1 MNRISIAPV
10 WRWPLATLVLLLV
23 AANHIVSARLM
34 GVALLVVGIG
44 HAAVI
49 IQRLRQQQ
57 RIGTV
62 TYWRGV
68 RYETPARGG
77 FQWRDLRDQTLFIA
91 SAAIAILIGL
101 ALL

>member
-1 MNRISIAPV
+1 MNRLSIAPI

-23 AANHIVSARLM
+23 AANHIVSARIIGL
-34 GVALLVVGIG
+34 ALLAVGIG
-44 HAAVI
+44 HAIAIV
-49 IQRLRQQQ
+49 QRIRQQQ

-68 RYETPARGG
+68 RYETPTRGG
-77 FQWRDLRDQTLFIA
+77 FQWRDLRDQGLFIA

>member
-1 MNRISIAPV
+1 
-10 WRWPLATLVLLLV
+10 
-23 AANHIVSARLM
+23 M
-34 GVALLVVGIG
+34 GVALLAVGIG

-68 RYETPARGG
+68 RYETPARSG
-77 FQWRDLRDQTLFIA
+77 FQWRDLRDQGLFIA

>member
-44 HAAVI
+44 HAVVI

-77 FQWRDLRDQTLFIA
+77 FQWRDLRDQGLFIA

>member
-1 MNRISIAPV
+1 MNRFSIAPV
-10 WRWPLATLVLLLV
+10 WRWQLATLGLLLI
-23 AANHIVSARLM
+23 AANHIVSTRII
-34 GVALLVVGIG
+34 GVALLAVGIG
-44 HAAVI
+44 HAVAI

-57 RIGTV
+57 RIGNV

-77 FQWRDLRDQTLFIA
+77 FQWSDLRDQGLFIA

>member
-10 WRWPLATLVLLLV
+10 WRWPLATLGLLLV
-23 AANHIVSARLM
+23 AANHIVPARIM
-34 GVALLVVGIG
+34 GVALVAVGIG
-44 HAAVI
+44 HIVVI

-68 RYETPARGG
+68 RYETPARSG
-77 FQWRDLRDQTLFIA
+77 FQWRDLRDQGLFIA
-91 SAAIAILIGL
+91 CAVIAMLIGL

>member
-1 MNRISIAPV
+1 MNRIAIAPV
-10 WRWPLATLVLLLV
+10 WRWPLATLGLLLV
-23 AANHIVSARLM
+23 AANHIVSARIM
-34 GVALLVVGIG
+34 GVALLLVGIG
-44 HAAVI
+44 HAVVI

-68 RYETPARGG
+68 RYETPSRGG
-77 FQWRDLRDQTLFIA
+77 FQWSDLRDQGLFIA
-91 SAAIAILIGL
+91 SAAIAILLGI

>member
-1 MNRISIAPV
+1 MNRISIAPI

-23 AANHIVSARLM
+23 AANHVVSARLI

-44 HAAVI
+44 HAAV
-49 IQRLRQQQ
+49 
-57 RIGTV
+57 

-68 RYETPARGG
+68 RYETPSRGG
-77 FQWRDLRDQTLFIA
+77 FQWRDLRDQGLFIA
-91 SAAIAILIGL
+91 SAAIAVLIGL